1 MPSHPR
7 RQLGAPAGAV
17 CYGRPGGRALKPA
30 GPFLR
35 RHRGPPILSPEPP
48 IMFIMLSVNKN
59 RPYHS

>member
-17 CYGRPGGRALKPA
+17 CYGRTGGRALKPV
-30 GPFLR
+30 GPFQCGPL
-35 RHRGPPILSPEPP
+35 GPPILSPGPP
-48 IMFIMLSVNKN
+48 IMFIMLSLNKN